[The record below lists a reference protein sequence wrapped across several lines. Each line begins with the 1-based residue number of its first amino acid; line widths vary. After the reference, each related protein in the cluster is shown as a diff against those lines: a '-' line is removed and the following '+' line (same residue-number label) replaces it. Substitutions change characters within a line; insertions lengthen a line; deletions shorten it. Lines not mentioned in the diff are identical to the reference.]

1 MLDWFITVNTLLQ
14 QIRQK
19 ATDAAAYLEAE
30 NNDMA
35 KNVHGYLR
43 QDYQSLCKLWEAKG
57 FRSPELSTLGRHIG
71 FGQANDYVDILGRDL
86 AEAQRLAEQHAREA
100 QPDMPVFGFE
110 DLLHPVIQSASLK
123 QFADGHLRD
132 AVLNS
137 VTAIFD
143 LIRQRTG
150 LGHDG
155 SALATEAFAMERARL
170 IFSEI
175 DTESGKNDQ
184 KGFMQIISG
193 MYAGIRNPKA
203 HSLMHDLDH
212 YKAAQHLI
220 FASLIARRVEEA
232 KLVENFH

>member
-14 QIRQK
+14 QMRKK
-19 ATDAAAYLEAE
+19 ATDATAHLNAGQADVAKSVQEYLKA
-30 NNDMA
+30 
-35 KNVHGYLR
+35 
-43 QDYQSLCKLWEAKG
+43 DYQRLCDLWKEKG
-57 FRSPELSTLGRHIG
+57 FNYRELGNLGRHIV
-71 FGQANDYVDILGRDL
+71 FGEANDYNDTLRRDL
-86 AEAQRLAEQHAREA
+86 ADTQRLAESYARETKPPA
-100 QPDMPVFGFE
+100 VMFGFE
-110 DLLHPVIQSASLK
+110 NLLHPVIQAASLK

-132 AVLNS
+132 SVLNS

-150 LGHDG
+150 LRHDG

-175 DTESGKNDQ
+175 DTDSGKNDQ

-203 HSLMHDLDH
+203 HSLMHDLDY
-212 YKAAQHLI
+212 YKAAQYLI

-232 KLVENFH
+232 KLVPA

>member
-14 QIRQK
+14 QMRKK
-19 ATDAAAYLEAE
+19 ATDAASHLNAGQA
-30 NNDMA
+30 DMA
-35 KNVHGYLR
+35 KSVQEHLKA
-43 QDYQSLCKLWEAKG
+43 DYQHLCDLWKAKG
-57 FRSPELSTLGRHIG
+57 FNYRELGNLGRHVG
-71 FGQANDYVDILGRDL
+71 FGEANDYNDILRRDL
-86 AEAQRLAEQHAREA
+86 SDAQTLAENYARQA
-100 QPDMPVFGFE
+100 QPAMPVFGFE
-110 DLLHPVIQSASLK
+110 DLLHPVIKAAALG

-132 AVLNS
+132 SVLNS

-155 SALATEAFAMERARL
+155 PALATEAFAMERARL

-203 HSLMHDLDH
+203 HSLMHDLDR
-212 YKAAQHLI
+212 YKAAQYLI

-232 KLVENFH
+232 KLVPA